1 MSRMSILEDLEYTL
15 FILNE
20 ETEIKR
26 FQRTKI
32 HLMLEYLENKNEM
45 NKSEKD

>member
-20 ETEIKR
+20 ETDLN
-26 FQRTKI
+26 QKI
-32 HLMLEYLENKNEM
+32 STYQN
-45 NKSEKD
+45 SFDVRIF